1 MYIMNNNEDE
11 YEYEYVF
18 EFVGHGCTI
27 KKIKIENK
35 SHS

>member
-1 MYIMNNNEDE
+1 MYIMNNNED
-11 YEYEYVF
+11 EYEYVF